1 MTDNEIIQALEYCFT
16 NDFGKTNCNKCAFYT
31 ATAKCMD
38 DMQNAV
44 IDLINRQ
51 REEIERLQKGNKL
64 LSENADTAFQ
74 DGLNE
79 AQELYALQVE
89 GEIKSEAI
97 KDFAE
102 RLCKGRVSN
111 DPVVIAVRAELKE
124 MDGGEE

>member
-1 MTDNEIIQALEYCFT
+1 MTDNEIIKGFEYCFT
-16 NDFGKTNCNKCAFYT
+16 NDFGKTNCNKCEFYT

-44 IDLINRQ
+44 MDLINRQ
-51 REEIERLQKGNKL
+51 KAEIERLQKGNKL

>member
-1 MTDNEIIQALEYCFT
+1 MTDNEIIKALEYCFT